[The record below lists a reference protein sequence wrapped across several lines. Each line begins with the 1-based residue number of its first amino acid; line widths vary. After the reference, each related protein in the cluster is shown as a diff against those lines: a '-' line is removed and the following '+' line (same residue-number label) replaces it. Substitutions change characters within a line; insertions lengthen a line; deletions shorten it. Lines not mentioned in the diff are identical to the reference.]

1 MTSGNDAGNPPGYR
15 PPAYYAEDHC
25 ALNWRFVSAG
35 LLAPV
40 VVIAAIVA
48 AVALDNAASWVLLG
62 VMLLGTMTWVAFG
75 QMLPYA
81 WPLGIRL
88 DSDGLRIGGM
98 RWAEKHPGRARRK
111 ATVPRQYGQVFACRW
126 DGVQRIGVT
135 RDRKAIRTSVR
146 RASHGIRRT
155 PLGNLA
161 VPFMRAA
168 VVILVDREQ
177 CTLPRIGP
185 AKGLL
190 SVNWSSPGFHQPL
203 WVVPT
208 RHPAELEA
216 ALAALPLPSGAVGD
230 PFPGTAGQPSIIDWF
245 ASCNSPAPPSAQS
258 GQLPECRAGVSNG
271 CGLLCRRGPSSRR
284 ATVSPAPEGKTGRA
298 GLAAPGVRSG
308 ARGRGLQAGRWPIRG

>member
-1 MTSGNDAGNPPGYR
+1 VTSGNDAGDPPGAR
-15 PPAYYAEDHC
+15 PDAYYAEDRC

-35 LLAPV
+35 LLAPA
-40 VVIAAIVA
+40 VVIAA
-48 AVALDNAASWVLLG
+48 AVAGIALGGAAFWALFVVLGLG
-62 VMLLGTMTWVAFG
+62 MMTWVAFG

-88 DSDGLRIGGM
+88 DSDGLRVGSV
-98 RWAEKHPGRARRK
+98 RWAERHPGRARRK

-135 RDRKAIRTSVR
+135 RDRKAIKTMIRH
-146 RASHGIRRT
+146 APHGIRRT

-185 AKGLL
+185 ARGLL
-190 SVNWSSPGFHQPL
+190 SVNWSSPGFHQRL

-216 ALAALPLPSGAVGD
+216 ALAALPLPPGTVGD
-230 PFPGTAGQPSIIDWF
+230 PYPGTAGQPSIADWL
-245 ASCNSPAPPSAQS
+245 AS
-258 GQLPECRAGVSNG
+258 
-271 CGLLCRRGPSSRR
+271 
-284 ATVSPAPEGKTGRA
+284 
-298 GLAAPGVRSG
+298 
-308 ARGRGLQAGRWPIRG
+308 

>member
-1 MTSGNDAGNPPGYR
+1 MTSGSGAGNPPGSR
-15 PPAYYAEDHC
+15 SPAYYAEDHC

-40 VVIAAIVA
+40 AVIAA
-48 AVALDNAASWVLLG
+48 AVAGIALGGAAFWALFVVLGLG
-62 VMLLGTMTWVAFG
+62 MITWIVFG

-98 RWAEKHPGRARRK
+98 RWAEQHPGRTRRK

-126 DGVQRIGVT
+126 DGVQHIGVT
-135 RDRKAIRTSVR
+135 TDRKAIKTSIR
-146 RASHGIRRT
+146 HASHGIRRT

-177 CTLPRIGP
+177 CTLPHIGP
-185 AKGLL
+185 ARGLL
-190 SVNWSSPGFHQPL
+190 SRNWSSPGFHQPL

-216 ALAALPLPSGAVGD
+216 ALAALPLPPGTVGD
-230 PFPGTAGQPSIIDWF
+230 PYPGTADQPSITDWF
-245 ASCNSPAPPSAQS
+245 AS
-258 GQLPECRAGVSNG
+258 
-271 CGLLCRRGPSSRR
+271 
-284 ATVSPAPEGKTGRA
+284 
-298 GLAAPGVRSG
+298 
-308 ARGRGLQAGRWPIRG
+308 

>member
-1 MTSGNDAGNPPGYR
+1 VTSGNDAGNPPVTR

-40 VVIAAIVA
+40 VVIAAAVA
-48 AVALDNAASWVLLG
+48 AVALHDAAFWALSGLVGLA
-62 VMLLGTMTWVAFG
+62 TMTWVAFG

-88 DSDGLRIGGM
+88 DSDGLRIGGV
-98 RWAEKHPGRARRK
+98 RWAEQHPGRTRRK
-111 ATVPRQYGQVFACRW
+111 ATVPHQYGQVFACRW
-126 DGVQRIGVT
+126 DGVQHIGVT
-135 RDRKAIRTSVR
+135 RDRKAINTSIR
-146 RASHGIRRT
+146 HASHGIRRT

-185 AKGLL
+185 ARGPL

-208 RHPAELEA
+208 RHPAELDA
-216 ALAALPLPSGAVGD
+216 ALAALPLPPGTVGD
-230 PFPGTAGQPSIIDWF
+230 PYPGTAGQPSITDWF
-245 ASCNSPAPPSAQS
+245 GS
-258 GQLPECRAGVSNG
+258 
-271 CGLLCRRGPSSRR
+271 
-284 ATVSPAPEGKTGRA
+284 
-298 GLAAPGVRSG
+298 
-308 ARGRGLQAGRWPIRG
+308 

>member
-1 MTSGNDAGNPPGYR
+1 MTSGNDAGNPPGSR

-62 VMLLGTMTWVAFG
+62 VMLLATMTWVAFG
-75 QMLPYA
+75 QMLPNA

-88 DSDGLRIGGM
+88 DSDGLRVGGV
-98 RWAEKHPGRARRK
+98 RWAEQHPGRARRK
-111 ATVPRQYGQVFACRW
+111 ATVPHQYGQVFACRW
-126 DGVQRIGVT
+126 DGVQHIGVT
-135 RDRKAIRTSVR
+135 RDRKAIKTAIRH
-146 RASHGIRRT
+146 APHGIRRT

-168 VVILVDREQ
+168 VVILVDLEQ
-177 CTLPRIGP
+177 CTLPQIGP
-185 AKGLL
+185 ARGPL
-190 SVNWSSPGFHQPL
+190 SVNWSSPGFHQRL

-216 ALAALPLPSGAVGD
+216 ALAALPLPPGTVGD
-230 PFPGTAGQPSIIDWF
+230 PYPDTADQPSIADWL
-245 ASCNSPAPPSAQS
+245 ASGNSPAPPPPRSA
-258 GQLPECRAGVSNG
+258 
-271 CGLLCRRGPSSRR
+271 
-284 ATVSPAPEGKTGRA
+284 T
-298 GLAAPGVRSG
+298 
-308 ARGRGLQAGRWPIRG
+308 